1 MREAGARRVRGL
13 AAQNYIFTMM
23 LVSANLRR
31 LATFMRDR
39 AEGREYIETHKN
51 RVSNHH
57 RFYRAPEI
65 ERGMTMKEKRQAARL
80 RGRSRSLEPC
90 DDPGV

>member
-23 LVSANLRR
+23 LESANLRR

-39 AEGREYIETHKN
+39 AEGREYVETHKS
-51 RVSNHH
+51 RVSNYH

-65 ERGMTMKEKRQAARL
+65 ERGMTMKEKREAAK
-80 RGRSRSLEPC
+80 EEQKA
-90 DDPGV
+90 

>member
-1 MREAGARRVRGL
+1 MRGL

-31 LATFMRDR
+31 LATFVREP
-39 AEGREYIETHKN
+39 AEGREYVETHKN
-51 RVSNHH
+51 RVSNYH

-65 ERGMTMKEKRQAARL
+65 ERGMTKKRSARP
-80 RGRSRSLEPC
+80 RGRSKSLKPC
-90 DDPGV
+90 DDHASLKG

>member
-1 MREAGARRVRGL
+1 MREAGVRRVRGL

-39 AEGREYIETHKN
+39 AEGREYVETHKN
-51 RVSNHH
+51 RVSNYHP
-57 RFYRAPEI
+57 FYSAPEI
-65 ERGMTMKEKRQAARL
+65 ERGMTMKETRQAAR
-80 RGRSRSLEPC
+80 EKQKP
-90 DDPGV
+90 